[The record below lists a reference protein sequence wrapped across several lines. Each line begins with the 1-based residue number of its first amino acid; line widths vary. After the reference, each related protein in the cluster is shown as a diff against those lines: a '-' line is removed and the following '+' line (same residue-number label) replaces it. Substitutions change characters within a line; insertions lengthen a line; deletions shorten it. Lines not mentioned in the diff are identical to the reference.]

1 MQISRE
7 QARGIVR
14 VSQEPGYHYMS
25 RGHYSFVTR
34 RLTATLSPTRH
45 PCYIIWLHLF
55 GTKDTVP
62 GYGDESFAVTPAAA
76 IIHYRGAYVF
86 RK

>member
-1 MQISRE
+1 MQISRG
-7 QARGIVR
+7 QAHGIVG
-14 VSQEPGYHYMS
+14 VSQERGYHHMS

-62 GYGDESFAVTPAAA
+62 GYG
-76 IIHYRGAYVF
+76 IIRRYARGRDNSLSRCVCLP
-86 RK
+86 